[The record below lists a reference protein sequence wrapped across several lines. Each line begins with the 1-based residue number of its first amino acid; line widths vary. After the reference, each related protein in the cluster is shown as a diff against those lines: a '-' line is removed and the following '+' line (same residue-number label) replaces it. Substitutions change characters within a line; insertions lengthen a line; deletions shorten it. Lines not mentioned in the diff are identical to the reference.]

1 MLGAEIKLTFV
12 PPSLG
17 GRVPPSDFSG
27 RLYRPHFRV
36 GTTGEYLGVVFLHG
50 PENAGP
56 DSEIDATVALI
67 YDVDYSPLQPGT
79 QFEVL
84 EGPRCVATGRVIRR
98 FENDA
103 DWRTAGT
110 QSA

>member
-1 MLGAEIKLTFV
+1 MQGAEIKLRFV
-12 PPSLG
+12 PPSMG
-17 GRVPPSDFSG
+17 GRIPPSAFSG
-27 RLYRPHFRV
+27 GSYRPHLRV
-36 GTTGEYLGVVFLHG
+36 GATGEYLGVAFLRG

-67 YDVDYSPLQPGT
+67 YDIDYSSLQPGT

-84 EGPRCVATGRVIRR
+84 EGATCVATGRVIRR